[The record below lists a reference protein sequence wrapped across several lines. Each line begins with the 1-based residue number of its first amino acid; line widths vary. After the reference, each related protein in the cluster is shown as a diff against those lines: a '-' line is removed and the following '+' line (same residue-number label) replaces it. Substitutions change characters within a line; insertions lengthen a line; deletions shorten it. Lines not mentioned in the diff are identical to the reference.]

1 MALPHRVS
9 LGRPG
14 WPVIQL
20 LDGNA
25 AMHLLLVLG
34 EARRVATR
42 RRAWTKGAGA
52 PQGQSHGVA
61 KCHPAVGRAPG
72 ATQLGYRAFAGMGG
86 GPLPPVALD
95 LALQLAMREMPAEL
109 TGIAGSRTDTVHG
122 AVSVDGTPLIAGVS
136 PAALI
141 RLSVHWRA
149 WRWGGAG
156 FAGIM
161 GAFFSPF
168 GSSSP

>member
-1 MALPHRVS
+1 MSQNAIPPLAGRQAQLP
-9 LGRPG
+9 G
-14 WPVIQL
+14 
-20 LDGNA
+20 
-25 AMHLLLVLG
+25 M
-34 EARRVATR
+34 
-42 RRAWTKGAGA
+42 
-52 PQGQSHGVA
+52 
-61 KCHPAVGRAPG
+61 
-72 ATQLGYRAFAGMGG
+72 QLGYRAFAGMGR

-95 LALQLAMREMPAEL
+95 LALQLAMHEMPTEL

-122 AVSVDGTPLIAGVS
+122 AVSVDGTPLIVGVS